1 MATQQAPARI
11 EKRKTDLHHVWLI
24 DWNDDGLLREIAV
37 VMEAPDGSIYGIE
50 VDKLH
55 PIDKA
60 RLKKF
65 LVSVHA
71 DKYPLWELLSQGQ
84 LNNGINPLDFFHMN
98 YVKIKRPRGAVLGGG
113 LASIE
118 VYGDDKQIGSQFS
131 NPRGA
136 EVANEQPTLG
146 GMPIRP

>member
-1 MATQQAPARI
+1 MANATI
-11 EKRKTDLHHVWLI
+11 EKRPTDLKHVFLI
-24 DWNDDGLLREIAV
+24 DWNDDGLLKEIAV
-37 VMEAPDGSIYGIE
+37 VMETPDGTIYGME

-71 DKYPLWELLSQGQ
+71 DKYPLWELLSQGK
-84 LNNGINPLDFFHMN
+84 LNNGVNPLDFFHMN
-98 YVKIKRPRGAVLGGG
+98 YVKIKRPRGAILGGG

-118 VYGDDKQIGSQFS
+118 VYAQGSDKMIGAEFS
-131 NPRGA
+131 DPRGGTISSEA
-136 EVANEQPTLG
+136 PSAFVKA
-146 GMPIRP
+146 

>member
-1 MATQQAPARI
+1 MAQQAPAKI
-11 EKRKTDLHHVWLI
+11 EKRPTDLNHVFLV
-24 DWNDDGLLREIAV
+24 DWNDDGLLKEIAV

-50 VDKLH
+50 IDKLH

-65 LVSVHA
+65 IVSVHA

-98 YVKIKRPRGAVLGGG
+98 YVKIKRPRNAILGGG
-113 LASIE
+113 LASVE
-118 VYGDDKQIGSQFS
+118 VYGSDKIIGSQFS
-131 NPRGA
+131 DPRGA
-136 EVANEQPTLG
+136 TAATEKP
-146 GMPIRP
+146 RSS

>member
-1 MATQQAPARI
+1 MATQATAPQQPVVKI
-11 EKRKTDLHHVWLI
+11 EKHATDMHHVFLI
-24 DWNDDGLLREIAV
+24 DWNDDGLLKEIAI

-50 VDKLH
+50 IDKLH

-65 LVSVHA
+65 LISVHA

-84 LNNGINPLDFFHMN
+84 LNNGQNPLDFFHMN
-98 YVKIKRPRGAVLGGG
+98 YVKVKRPRGAVLGGG
-113 LASIE
+113 LASVE
-118 VYGDDKQIGSQFS
+118 VYGDDKIIGSNFS

-136 EVANEQPTLG
+136 EMTSQKPQ
-146 GMPIRP
+146 I

>member
-1 MATQQAPARI
+1 MATATI
-11 EKRKTDLHHVWLI
+11 EKRPTDLKHVFLI
-24 DWNDDGLLREIAV
+24 DWNDDGLLKEIAV
-37 VMEAPDGSIYGIE
+37 VMETPDGTIYGME

-71 DKYPLWELLSQGQ
+71 DKYPLWELLSQGK
-84 LNNGINPLDFFHMN
+84 LNNGVNPLDFFHMN
-98 YVKIKRPRGAVLGGG
+98 YVKIKRPRGAILGGG

-118 VYGDDKQIGSQFS
+118 VYAQAAGDKMIGAEFS
-131 NPRGA
+131 DPRGGTIS
-136 EVANEQPTLG
+136 NEAPSAFVKA
-146 GMPIRP
+146 